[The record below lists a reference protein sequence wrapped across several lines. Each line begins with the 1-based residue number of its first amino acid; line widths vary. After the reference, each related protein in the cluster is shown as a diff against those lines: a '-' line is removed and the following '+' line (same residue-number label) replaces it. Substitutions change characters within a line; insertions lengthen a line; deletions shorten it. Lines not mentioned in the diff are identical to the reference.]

1 MSRLFIGYYV
11 RLAPVVDR
19 GRRQWT
25 CDWGL
30 RPHNALLFPNLC
42 KGRLADRS
50 LGVCR
55 AGTALLYTARFT
67 SNCPPEMLRLSGMP
81 IKIKDRPFKFGTR
94 L

>member
-1 MSRLFIGYYV
+1 MLKRRGILPRPDEGRI
-11 RLAPVVDR
+11 VD
-19 GRRQWT
+19 
-25 CDWGL
+25 D
-30 RPHNALLFPNLC
+30 
-42 KGRLADRS
+42 S
-50 LGVCR
+50 LGVCP